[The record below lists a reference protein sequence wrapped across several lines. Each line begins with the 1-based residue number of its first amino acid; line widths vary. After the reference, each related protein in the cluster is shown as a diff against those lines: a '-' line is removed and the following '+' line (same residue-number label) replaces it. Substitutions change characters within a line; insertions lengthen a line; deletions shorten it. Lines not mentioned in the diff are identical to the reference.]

1 MKISILSRPDLNK
14 LGTGSHGRI
23 VAYRRDKD
31 FVRLDMPYPMQHYIT
46 LPNIDKM
53 SYTSAFVGQ
62 VSEVQMP
69 YNTSNTE
76 MGAVTY
82 WDFAAGK

>member
-1 MKISILSRPDLNK
+1 
-14 LGTGSHGRI
+14 
-23 VAYRRDKD
+23 
-31 FVRLDMPYPMQHYIT
+31 MPYPMQHYIT

-69 YNTSNTE
+69 YNTSKDE
-76 MGAVTY
+76 MGVVSY
-82 WDFAAGK
+82 WDFTTN